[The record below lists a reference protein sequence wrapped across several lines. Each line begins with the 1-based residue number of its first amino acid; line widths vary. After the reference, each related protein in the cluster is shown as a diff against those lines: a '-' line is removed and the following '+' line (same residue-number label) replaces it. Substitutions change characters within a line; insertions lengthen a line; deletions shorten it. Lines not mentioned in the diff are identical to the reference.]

1 MHDLL
6 EKGNTMIG
14 RLFSRCFAATAV
26 ALGLASASFAGG
38 VAYQPESGVSPDKT
52 TGPKVI
58 VPAQAHP
65 EVAVPPSLAA
75 QPVNPYHVELEL
87 RTMSTWI
94 DITRKITGEHKLDD
108 EHTLAR
114 AQRVARMKMNLTTT
128 QLNLLR
134 NLREAGAPRD
144 VFSRARVIRKVNR
157 RVIRPS
163 DMTGVPVSP
172 AEARPAVINARPFVP
187 PVRHETMP
195 AVPRPEKQ
203 TSPQVAAAD

>member
-1 MHDLL
+1 
-6 EKGNTMIG
+6 MIG
-14 RLFSRCFAATAV
+14 RLTSTCIAATAV
-26 ALGLASASFAGG
+26 ALTLASAGFAGD
-38 VAYQPESGVSPDKT
+38 VAYQPEYGVTPDKT

-75 QPVNPYHVELEL
+75 QPVNPYQVEVEL

-94 DITRKITGEHKLDD
+94 DVTRDITGEHKLDD

-114 AQRVARMKMNLTTT
+114 AQRLARMKMNLTTT

-134 NLREAGAPRD
+134 NLREANAPRD
-144 VFSRARVIRKVNR
+144 VFSRARVIRKVNQ

-163 DMTGVPVSP
+163 DMTGAPVSP
-172 AEARPAVINARPFVP
+172 AQARPAVIHARPFVP

-195 AVPRPEKQ
+195 AVPRPDKR
-203 TSPQVAAAD
+203 SGRQVAAAD